1 MKLRAA
7 TESDIAAITSI
18 YNDVIATTNAIY
30 RDDTVDEA
38 ERMVWFQSRVA
49 DGYPVIVAESEGEVI
64 GYGVYGNFRF
74 GEGYK
79 HTVEHSIHVKST
91 HRRKGVGRT
100 ILKELIDIA
109 TKDGRHVMVGGIDSE
124 NEPSIKLHKEFGFH
138 ESARMEEIARKG
150 GKLLTLVLMQKV
162 LTQ

>member
-1 MKLRAA
+1 MKLRPA
-7 TESDIAAITSI
+7 TESDIASITSI

-30 RDDTVDEA
+30 RDDTIDAA
-38 ERMVWFQSRVA
+38 ERMAWYQNRVA
-49 DGYPVIVAESEGEVI
+49 DGYPVIVAEFEGEII
-64 GYGVYGNFRF
+64 GYGVYGSFRF

-79 HTVEHSIHVKST
+79 HTVEHSIHVKSS

-100 ILKELIDIA
+100 ILRELIEIA

-124 NEPSIKLHKEFGFH
+124 NEASIKLHKEFGFH
-138 ESARMEEIARKG
+138 ESARMEEVARKG

-162 LTQ
+162 LK

>member
-1 MKLRAA
+1 MKLRPA
-7 TESDIAAITSI
+7 TESDIASITSI

-38 ERMVWFQSRVA
+38 ERLAWYQSRVA
-49 DGYPVIVAESEGEVI
+49 DGYPVIVAESEGEII

-79 HTVEHSIHVKST
+79 LTVEHSIHVKSA

-100 ILKELIDIA
+100 ILKELIEIA

-124 NEPSIKLHKEFGFH
+124 NEASIKLHKEFGFH
-138 ESARMEEIARKG
+138 ESARMEEVARKG
-150 GKLLTLVLMQKV
+150 GNLLTLVLMQKV
-162 LTQ
+162 LK